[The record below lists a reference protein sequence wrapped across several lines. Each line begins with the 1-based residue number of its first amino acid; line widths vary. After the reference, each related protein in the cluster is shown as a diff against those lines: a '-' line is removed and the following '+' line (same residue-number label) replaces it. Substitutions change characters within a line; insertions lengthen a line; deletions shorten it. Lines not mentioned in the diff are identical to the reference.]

1 MIKVSQ
7 VGGRQ
12 RNVTFH
18 VRGMLVDGDLP
29 LTPIEL
35 GDKTLKLTSLLWA
48 VQEKLCLHLWWNSDD
63 EILPIESRNSM
74 RFDQALN
81 APAGWNGIVYLSST
95 NWTSPRKAFFLIMD
109 FDK

>member
-1 MIKVSQ
+1 MIHVTQ

-18 VRGMLVDGDLP
+18 VRGLLEDDLP
-29 LTPIEL
+29 LTPVDL
-35 GDKTLKLTSLLWA
+35 GDKTLKITSLLWA
-48 VQEKLCLHLWWNSDD
+48 IQEKMGLYLWWDSNNLL
-63 EILPIESRNSM
+63 LPMESRNAM

-81 APAGWNGIVYLSST
+81 APANWNGVIYLSSFG
-95 NWTSPRKAFFLIMD
+95 WAAPRKAFFLIMD